1 MKGVFKGEE
10 TQKMSVNVYLG
21 SKEEEVSNKEL
32 VVSKEKINK
41 VKTKEKPQGKNS
53 FMRNLQV
60 IQQQQQQQQ

>member
-1 MKGVFKGEE
+1 
-10 TQKMSVNVYLG
+10 MSVNVYLG
-21 SKEEEVSNKEL
+21 SKEEVSNKEL

-60 IQQQQQQQQ
+60 IQQQQQ